1 MSYDQKD
8 LLEFAL
14 DLYEKTKETGL
25 SSYWNKDRLETVLE
39 AIKKINPGELSP
51 FSHTGR
57 DKKNQQ
63 ENLQKNPQED
73 ENHLFWK
80 QETNPPQ
87 NAVTEPGQAGNVS
100 PVSIYETA
108 MDVNVQAILPGIVSH
123 EDLHL
128 LISQEVIELFG
139 AKVPPGGSNPVDN
152 FHKIIRLPATVEP
165 SGATA
170 TYRKGLLSLSVP
182 KKKPDPPK
190 RIPVKFE

>member
-1 MSYDQKD
+1 VRYDQKD
-8 LLEFAL
+8 LLKFAL

-25 SSYWNKDRLETVLE
+25 SGYWNKDRLETVLE
-39 AIKKINPGELSP
+39 AIKKITPDELSP
-51 FSHTGR
+51 FADTGR

-63 ENLQKNPQED
+63 EEA
-73 ENHLFWK
+73 
-80 QETNPPQ
+80 NPPQ
-87 NAVTEPGQAGNVS
+87 NAVPEPGRIGNVS

-108 MDVNVQAILPGIVSH
+108 MDVNVQAVLPGIVSH

-152 FHKIIRLPATVEP
+152 FHKVIRLPATVEP
-165 SGATA
+165 AEATA
-170 TYRKGLLSLSVP
+170 TYRKGLLSLSVH